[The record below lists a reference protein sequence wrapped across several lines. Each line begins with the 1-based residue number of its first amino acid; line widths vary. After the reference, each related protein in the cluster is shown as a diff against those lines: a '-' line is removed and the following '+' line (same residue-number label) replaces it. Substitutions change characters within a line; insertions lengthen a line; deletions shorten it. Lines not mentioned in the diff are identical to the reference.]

1 MSPRVSR
8 FSFLALTFLV
18 LIQAA
23 AAQIPTRPD
32 RISNTVTVT
41 VQDSKGQPVA
51 DARVEL
57 HDMTGI
63 ASGQIVASGYTN
75 RNGLFEASNL
85 PDAQFDVTVQKN
97 LSQASDRVDLRMG
110 SQMLTVKLDQS
121 VQNSDVGNNASV
133 SVAQYKV
140 PKKARDE
147 FKKAQSALQDRKL
160 DESHKHLAKAL
171 NIYPDFPEALTMRA
185 ILSLEADNVDAAIQ
199 DLDRAVKADP
209 SYAMAYFALGS
220 AFNMSRRF
228 DDALKV
234 LDRGVALSPQSW
246 QAYFEM
252 AKAQIGKADY
262 AAAVRSL
269 DRSERLANGQ
279 YPLIHF
285 VKAHALLGLKQYSDA
300 MNELQAFIDQAPK
313 DPKAD
318 NARQTLEQVK
328 AYVAQQ

>member
-1 MSPRVSR
+1 
-8 FSFLALTFLV
+8 
-18 LIQAA
+18 
-23 AAQIPTRPD
+23 
-32 RISNTVTVT
+32 
-41 VQDSKGQPVA
+41 
-51 DARVEL
+51 
-57 HDMTGI
+57 
-63 ASGQIVASGYTN
+63 
-75 RNGLFEASNL
+75 
-85 PDAQFDVTVQKN
+85 
-97 LSQASDRVDLRMG
+97 
-110 SQMLTVKLDQS
+110 
-121 VQNSDVGNNASV
+121 
-133 SVAQYKV
+133 
-140 PKKARDE
+140 
-147 FKKAQSALQDRKL
+147 
-160 DESHKHLAKAL
+160 
-171 NIYPDFPEALTMRA
+171 
-185 ILSLEADNVDAAIQ
+185 
-199 DLDRAVKADP
+199 
-209 SYAMAYFALGS
+209 
-220 AFNMSRRF
+220 MSRRF
-228 DDALKV
+228 DDALNV